1 MTKKKIEELY
11 RQHLHRE
18 TDCYGTYVAM
28 DILDF
33 TQAINQAE
41 LEWYKELDKQLDDLT
56 DYDSVRRIL
65 DAINRYQAEIQ
76 NKIKELENGK

>member
-33 TQAINQAE
+33 TQALNQAE
-41 LEWYKELDKQLDDLT
+41 LEWYKKLEKNLCSILDDNDIACDL
-56 DYDSVRRIL
+56 Y
-65 DAINRYQAEIQ
+65 NYHKEIK
-76 NKIKELENGK
+76 NKIKELENEN